1 MKKLLAFLT
10 ALVLLAGTA
19 AAYAEDDYLSIQQMR
34 ESAPERW
41 TQTFETKWR
50 DIAIDA
56 EIRVPQV
63 DALPVVLVSGGAT
76 QPTLTAEETGWD
88 YIEYRGPYDVM
99 FCLNDAEYPKS
110 VNGVRVGDPVS
121 KGVWY
126 SDFDPQNTY
135 APMDDTPFGEIVAQ
149 AQEKIAQFGYD
160 PEAFDLEHPCRLWAH
175 HIYDVGTKEDLLP
188 GYFFLNARVKVCGI
202 PVLSHIWQAV
212 KTQSDTHR
220 IDEIWHYTNAS
231 LCYDGYRGGISSIF
245 LTPLAVQETL
255 ADDIPLCSFDK
266 VLSAV
271 EAEVTAGHIRKVY
284 EMELGYVLYNE
295 PGVYRPQGASDQELE
310 NAYQSARYY
319 LKPMWQINCLYVENS
334 KGKLQETASC
344 TDDERNSSDYREL
357 LVDAQTGELV
367 QPNTEKERCE
377 FMGFL
382 FWEDA
387 R

>member
-1 MKKLLAFLT
+1 M
-10 ALVLLAGTA
+10 
-19 AAYAEDDYLSIQQMR
+19 
-34 ESAPERW
+34 
-41 TQTFETKWR
+41 
-50 DIAIDA
+50 
-56 EIRVPQV
+56 
-63 DALPVVLVSGGAT
+63 
-76 QPTLTAEETGWD
+76 
-88 YIEYRGPYDVM
+88 
-99 FCLNDAEYPKS
+99 
-110 VNGVRVGDPVS
+110 
-121 KGVWY
+121 
-126 SDFDPQNTY
+126 
-135 APMDDTPFGEIVAQ
+135 
-149 AQEKIAQFGYD
+149 
-160 PEAFDLEHPCRLWAH
+160 
-175 HIYDVGTKEDLLP
+175 
-188 GYFFLNARVKVCGI
+188 
-202 PVLSHIWQAV
+202 SHIWQAV